1 MKTIIRRGNPLM
13 LAVASACLYSG
24 AAWADGASADP
35 PSVDDSGFTVL
46 SNATNVTR
54 WGLGAGAGIEEA
66 PYKGYGTRFTPIP
79 LIFFENKWVHAFGT
93 SLDLKIGNWNG
104 VSVSL
109 RGKYALGDGYKQS
122 DAPILNGMQDRHGA
136 FWYGPALS
144 WRTAF
149 GTLSGD
155 FLAGGNKGE
164 RASIDFGKS
173 FEYGRFSIEP
183 HVGAEWLSSKYV
195 DYYYGV
201 RPSEVRAGRPAYSGK
216 STFDVSVGARVDYKF
231 TRHQAV
237 IFDVGASRS
246 GSGITDSPLVGK
258 RFTPQARIGYLYQFN

>member
-1 MKTIIRRGNPLM
+1 MPWEPASAGRHLSLPVFGRCLGGRCQRGTAQRRRLGFHRAEPRHERDPLGPRRRG
-13 LAVASACLYSG
+13 
-24 AAWADGASADP
+24 
-35 PSVDDSGFTVL
+35 
-46 SNATNVTR
+46 
-54 WGLGAGAGIEEA
+54 GIEQA

-93 SLDLKIGNWNG
+93 TLDLKIGKWNN
-104 VSVSL
+104 VSMSL

-122 DAPILNGMQDRHGA
+122 DAPILNGMQNRNGA

-144 WRTAF
+144 WHTAF

-164 RASIDFGKS
+164 MASIDLRKS
-173 FEYGRFSIEP
+173 FEYGNFSIEP
-183 HVGAEWLSSKYV
+183 HVGAEWLGSKYV

-216 STFDVSVGARVDYKF
+216 STYDMSVGARVDYQF
-231 TRHQAV
+231 TRHQIV
-237 IFDVGASRS
+237 ILDVGASHL

-258 RFTPQARIGYLYQFN
+258 RFIPQARIGYLYQFN

>member
-1 MKTIIRRGNPLM
+1 M

-24 AAWADGASADP
+24 AASADGASADP

-46 SNATNVTR
+46 SHATNVTR
-54 WGLGAGAGIEEA
+54 WGLGAGAGIEA
-66 PYKGYGTRFTPIP
+66 SPYKGDGTRFTPIP

-93 SLDLKIGNWNG
+93 SVDLKIGKWND

-122 DAPILNGMQDRHGA
+122 DAPILNGMQDRNGA

-155 FLAGGNKGE
+155 FLVGGNKGE

-173 FEYGRFSIEP
+173 FDYGRLSIEP
-183 HVGAEWLSSKYV
+183 HVGAEWLSNKYV

-231 TRHQAV
+231 TRHQAM
-237 IFDVGASRS
+237 ILDVGASRS
-246 GSGITDSPLVGK
+246 GSGVTDSPLVGK
-258 RFTPQARIGYLYQFN
+258 RFTPQAKIGYLYQFN